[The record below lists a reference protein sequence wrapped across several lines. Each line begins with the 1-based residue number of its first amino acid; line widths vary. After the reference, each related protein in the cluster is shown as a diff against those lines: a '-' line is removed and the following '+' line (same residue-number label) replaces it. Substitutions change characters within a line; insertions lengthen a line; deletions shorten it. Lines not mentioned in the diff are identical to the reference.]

1 MMKITN
7 KFNKQAVNNNINLL
21 NNKINSQLIYL
32 LFLIV
37 KIKSSNRI
45 KNRNK

>member
-21 NNKINSQLIYL
+21 KNKINYQLIYL

-37 KIKSSNRI
+37 KIKSNNRMKKI
-45 KNRNK
+45 NK